1 LHRAAAF
8 IHERRGFHDL
18 LVTPLGHPLFS
29 HRRARRRRRLSMMPV
44 CAIEPSRGER
54 MRSVILVLALAAPCV
69 LGLGV
74 HGACGQAVPMR
85 GSSAHGNSAA
95 APDPGRADTVTGTV
109 LETMDSGGYTYLKLA
124 TPQGE
129 RWAAVSLA
137 KVAVGERVTIV
148 NATVM
153 SDFAARSL
161 GRTFD
166 QIIFGNLDEAAPSS
180 PHGGDGAPPAGMPGG
195 APHAGMEPS
204 PQGAGGAPHLAMQE
218 GGAVAKVAGVDG
230 RTVAEVWAQRRA
242 LDGKPVA
249 LRARV
254 VKLNRAIMGR
264 NWLHV
269 QDGSG
274 TPDASNFDLVVTT
287 GDDAQVGD
295 VVVVRGVVHLDKD
308 FGAGYAYPVI
318 VEDAKLE
325 K

>member
-1 LHRAAAF
+1 MR
-8 IHERRGFHDL
+8 
-18 LVTPLGHPLFS
+18 LVIF
-29 HRRARRRRRLSMMPV
+29 V
-44 CAIEPSRGER
+44 
-54 MRSVILVLALAAPCV
+54 LVLSASCV

-74 HGACGQAVPMR
+74 HDARGQAVPMR
-85 GSSAHGNSAA
+85 ARSTPGSSAA
-95 APDPGRADTVTGTV
+95 APDSDRGDTVTGTV

-129 RWAAVSLA
+129 RWAAVSPA
-137 KVAVGERVTIV
+137 KVAVGDRVTIV
-148 NATVM
+148 NAAVM
-153 SDFAARSL
+153 TDFQARSL

-166 QIIFGNLDEAAPSS
+166 QIVFGNLGGAAPSS
-180 PHGGDGAPPAGMPGG
+180 PHGDDGAPPAGMDGA
-195 APHAGMEPS
+195 APHAGMERS
-204 PQGAGGAPHLAMQE
+204 PHGAGGVPSPDMHE
-218 GGAVAKVAGVDG
+218 GGAVARLAEADG
-230 RTVAEVWAQRRA
+230 RTVAEVWAQRRE

-249 LRARV
+249 LRGRV

-274 TPDASNFDLVVTT
+274 TPDASNFDLAVTT

-318 VEDAKLE
+318 VEDAKIE